1 MKTVKDKI
9 KPFLEF
15 ISSYKMLFILW
26 LILGIV
32 TLISGSIT
40 RITYACVWVC
50 LLMEYLAK
58 AVEGK

>member
-1 MKTVKDKI
+1 MKEKI
-9 KPFLEF
+9 KPFLKF

-32 TLISGSIT
+32 TLITGSIT
-40 RITYACVWVC
+40 RITYACAWAC

-58 AVEGK
+58 AIEGK